1 MHGPPMSRTGCRD
14 KDKEK
19 HDYNPIRRSHTI
31 MCPEDVAAGKKSYW
45 PELEITGIIRN
56 LSPALWNLSH
66 LRCLY
71 LNDNCLSRLPP
82 GIAQLAGLTHL
93 DLSCNKLR
101 SLPAEL
107 GDLVMLR
114 QLHLNHNHLR
124 VLPYELGRLF
134 RLHTLGLKGNPLAP
148 ELLNMYNEP
157 NGTPKL
163 LAYLLENLGDGLHW
177 EEDINAGTECLP
189 GALSEDVIYPDST
202 EYIVMGDQTWWS
214 AYSNDSECIVC
225 ATAEADAYVTAVQPP
240 QRPWVQVV
248 HQMRSQPSTAFTVM
262 CYNVLCDKYAT
273 RQVYGYCPAWALSWE
288 YRRKGIMDEIRHYAA
303 DIISL
308 QEVETEQFHDF
319 FLPELKRDGYDG
331 IFSPKSRAKTMS
343 ESDRKHV
350 DGCAIFFQTSK
361 FALIKEHL
369 VEFNQLAM
377 ANADGSDDMLNRVMT
392 KDNIGLAA
400 LLQFREGIFENAS
413 PEHKSLLQQQPPL
426 LVCTAHIHWDPEY
439 CDVKL
444 IQTMML
450 MRELRTIVDDA
461 VQLLRAGSLGG
472 PHRRTSLDTSS
483 IPLLLCGDMNSLP
496 DSGVIE
502 FLKTG
507 HVSPD
512 HPDFKELGYKD
523 CLRKMCLESDSL
535 LGGMYTHPFKM
546 KEAYGEGIMPYTNY
560 TFDFKGVIDYIFFTQ
575 QHMSVLGVLGPLDP
589 HWLQDNK
596 VVGCPHPH
604 VPSDHLPLLAQ
615 LEMAL
620 VTNGLVQR
628 R

>member
-1 MHGPPMSRTGCRD
+1 MDSNTERQPREMFYCYPSPPMSRTGCRD

-19 HDYNPIRRSHTI
+19 DYNPIRRSHTI

-82 GIAQLAGLTHL
+82 GIAQLVGLTHL

-134 RLHTLGLKGNPLAP
+134 RLHTLGLEGNPLAP
-148 ELLNMYNEP
+148 ELVNMYNEP
-157 NGTPKL
+157 NGTSKL
-163 LAYLLENLGDGLHW
+163 LAYLLENL
-177 EEDINAGTECLP
+177 
-189 GALSEDVIYPDST
+189 V
-202 EYIVMGDQTWWS
+202 GDQVWWS
-214 AYSNDSECIVC
+214 AYSYDP
-225 ATAEADAYVTAVQPP
+225 AFVTAVQPP

-248 HQMRSQPSTAFTVM
+248 QQMRSQPTTAFTVM

-400 LLQFREGIFENAS
+400 LLQFREGIFENAT

-507 HVSPD
+507 HVSAD

-546 KEAYGEGIMPYTNY
+546 KEAYGEGIMPYTNF

-589 HWLQDNK
+589 HWLQENK